1 MHKIQYISQGE
12 TAEEHFINCKNV
24 LEAGGEWIQL
34 RMKNFSVEE
43 VKETALKVQLLCKE
57 FEAIFIL
64 NDNVQLT
71 NEIDADGVHLGL
83 SDTPISKAI
92 ELFDENKIIGGTA
105 NSYEDVVQRINEGC
119 DYIGLGPFRFT
130 KTKANLSPV
139 LGLEGYK
146 TLIDRLTEAQ
156 LRIPIIAIGGIEIE
170 DISSILLTGIQGVAL
185 SGALSGALS
194 TKENMDTIKS
204 KIYEQA

>member
-1 MHKIQYISQGE
+1 MHKIQYISQGG

-130 KTKANLSPV
+130 KTKVNLSPV

-146 TLIDRLTEAQ
+146 ALIDRLTEAQ

>member
-34 RMKNFSVEE
+34 RMKNFSIEE

-83 SDTPISKAI
+83 SDTSISKAI

-146 TLIDRLTEAQ
+146 ALIDRLTEAQ

>member
-130 KTKANLSPV
+130 KTKVNLSPV

-146 TLIDRLTEAQ
+146 ALIDRLTEAQ

>member
-34 RMKNFSVEE
+34 RMKNFSIEE

-146 TLIDRLTEAQ
+146 ALIDRLTEAQ

>member
-146 TLIDRLTEAQ
+146 ALIDRLTEAQ